1 MLCLAI
7 REAFVSRSSAVSAW
21 LPFVGAALFIVT
33 GFAWL
38 GHSLDAPEL
47 ARAYQFGF
55 ASSAVTLGS
64 SNAGQTTSKE
74 QAVLS
79 RRLERARIVSAY
91 DPERLRAVPPFVLF
105 NDGRFWPYAG
115 DVMPNAAMR
124 LRWDGAESGELS
136 ITPYDGGEAWSV
148 LLRSKRL
155 VRPDWSPFSNL
166 VAYYS
171 DGRVWI
177 VDVKGK
183 RFQSL
188 VQEPLLEEGGV
199 LRFSADGTALA
210 FYFNA
215 DQRWKAQDLYVLA
228 P

>member
-1 MLCLAI
+1 M
-7 REAFVSRSSAVSAW
+7 SKSSAVSGVW
-21 LPFVGAALFIVT
+21 LAVLGALCVVWATGAAV
-33 GFAWL
+33 
-38 GHSLDAPEL
+38 GHRLSAPEL
-47 ARAYQFGF
+47 ARAYQCGF
-55 ASSAVTLGS
+55 ATAAVTLGGSKSFASAS
-64 SNAGQTTSKE
+64 SVE
-74 QAVLS
+74 QSVLS

-115 DVMPNAAMR
+115 DVLPRASMH
-124 LRWDGAESGELS
+124 LRWDGAESGELT
-136 ITPYDGGEAWSV
+136 IQPYGAEAWSV
-148 LLRSKRL
+148 PLRSKHL

-166 VAYYS
+166 VAYY
-171 DGRVWI
+171 DLGRVWI

-188 VQEPLLEEGGV
+188 VQEPLLDEGGV

>member
-1 MLCLAI
+1 M
-7 REAFVSRSSAVSAW
+7 SKSSAANAPWAGLLGAVVTAV
-21 LPFVGAALFIVT
+21 LILAALR
-33 GFAWL
+33 
-38 GHSLDAPEL
+38 HSLQAPEL
-47 ARAYQFGF
+47 ARAYQCGF
-55 ASSAVTLGS
+55 ASAAVTLGQSQAAVAS
-64 SNAGQTTSKE
+64 SNE
-74 QAVLS
+74 QALLK
-79 RRLERARIVSAY
+79 RRFERANIVSAY
-91 DPERLRAVPPFVLF
+91 DPERLRAVPPFVLV

-115 DVMPNAAMR
+115 DAQPRASMR
-124 LRWDGAESGELS
+124 LRWDGGESGELF
-136 ITPYDGGEAWSV
+136 IRPYGSEPWSV
-148 LLRSKRL
+148 PLRSKRL

-166 VAYYS
+166 VAYY
-171 DGRVWI
+171 DLGRVWI

-188 VQEPLLEEGGV
+188 VQEPLLDEGGV